1 MIKGAKFTSSYEE
14 EHEALNQAL
23 EWTATEAEES
33 AHVVIATDSQSI
45 CKAILNHGD
54 GIGDIKSSIQW
65 VPGHVGVPGNELAD
79 AAAKNAAKIP
89 GEGREVSYE
98 SIKAQVNLRIRDPP
112 MSHART
118 RKVYSCFSKEKEKTV
133 KGRSDQVRL
142 ARLRS
147 GHSLDLRAHQNRYDN
162 HVNPI
167 CQKCDAQVA
176 EDVEH
181 WLKFPAHGHSRL
193 DIFGTRHVE
202 LSDLTRRP
210 KESAALARQTL
221 GVE

>member
-1 MIKGAKFTSSYEE
+1 
-14 EHEALNQAL
+14 
-23 EWTATEAEES
+23 
-33 AHVVIATDSQSI
+33 
-45 CKAILNHGD
+45 
-54 GIGDIKSSIQW
+54 
-65 VPGHVGVPGNELAD
+65 
-79 AAAKNAAKIP
+79 
-89 GEGREVSYE
+89 
-98 SIKAQVNLRIRDPP
+98 

-181 WLKFPAHGHSRL
+181 WLKCPAHEQLRL

-202 LSDLTRRP
+202 LSNLTRRP
-210 KESAALARQTL
+210 KESAALARQIL

>member
-45 CKAILNHGD
+45 CKAILNHRD
-54 GIGDIKSSIQW
+54 GIEDIKSSLSRCTARVTIQW

-167 CQKCDAQVA
+167 CQKCDDQVA

-181 WLKFPAHGHSRL
+181 WLKCPAHEQSRI
-193 DIFGTRHVE
+193 DMWHETCEAVG
-202 LSDLTRRP
+202 SD
-210 KESAALARQTL
+210 
-221 GVE
+221 